1 MNRRRHMLV
10 ALVIAMAALILPAA
24 AQPVAKTGV
33 VVMHGKGGRPERF
46 VSDLALVLER
56 KGHLVANL
64 EMPWSGRR
72 EYDKNVDG
80 ADQEVSAAIAGLRAQ
95 GAQKVFIAG
104 HSQGG
109 VYALHY
115 ASRFP
120 VDGAIL
126 IAPGGDPASLVFRN
140 NLGDNVARAR
150 GLVAANKGNEPVQF
164 EDYEGS
170 RGKNQVRTTAAIY
183 LTWFDPDGAMNQRNS
198 TRAIPPQTPVLYIA
212 PSRDYPGLQKI
223 KQVMFDLLPA
233 HPLTRLYEPD
243 ASHLE
248 SPGASAD
255 EIARWVTEVAAA
267 AKN

>member
-1 MNRRRHMLV
+1 MNHRRHMLV

-33 VVMHGKGGRPERF
+33 IVMHGKGGSPERF
-46 VSDLALVLER
+46 VSDLALGLER

-120 VDGAIL
+120 VDGA
-126 IAPGGDPASLVFRN
+126 S
-140 NLGDNVARAR
+140 
-150 GLVAANKGNEPVQF
+150 
-164 EDYEGS
+164 
-170 RGKNQVRTTAAIY
+170 
-183 LTWFDPDGAMNQRNS
+183 
-198 TRAIPPQTPVLYIA
+198 
-212 PSRDYPGLQKI
+212 
-223 KQVMFDLLPA
+223 
-233 HPLTRLYEPD
+233 
-243 ASHLE
+243 
-248 SPGASAD
+248 
-255 EIARWVTEVAAA
+255 
-267 AKN
+267 